1 MSKNPFIKGWK
12 YLTASVDQ
20 AIDENADPKVQ
31 INQAVQAAKQQHQ
44 EISQQAAAVIGNKNQ
59 LEMKLDRLVKEQA
72 GLQEKARQAIQL
84 ADKAAAE
91 GDQTKSQEFTSTAE
105 IYATQLVSVEQ
116 QLEETKA
123 LHVQAAQNA
132 EAAKSQ
138 VQQSEARLTQQL
150 AEAEQLLRQAN
161 QAQMQE
167 TATKAMDEM
176 AEIDPDRNVPTLDDV
191 RAKIESRYANALGA
205 QELMENSMGER
216 MTEIEMSGTDMKA
229 SARLEEIRA
238 QMRGD
243 NMLEQKQESA
253 GELPTTAESS
263 TEAVTP
269 EAEEASQS
277 EAVAK
282 ESETAVTPEA
292 EEVASDVLDEADVAD
307 DSETS
312 AADAVDAE
320 VEDADVVEDD
330 VTGGKTSN

>member
-12 YLTASVDQ
+12 YLTASVDH

-31 INQAVQAAKQQHQ
+31 INQAVQAAKKQHQ

-84 ADKAAAE
+84 ADKATAD
-91 GDQTKSQEFTSTAE
+91 GDQVKSQEFTSTAE

-123 LHVQAAQNA
+123 LHAQATQNA
-132 EAAKSQ
+132 EAAKTQ

-243 NMLEQKQESA
+243 NILEQKQEPA
-253 GELPTTAESS
+253 GELQA
-263 TEAVTP
+263 AAP
-269 EAEEASQS
+269 EADKASQS
-277 EAVAK
+277 ETVTQSSEDLDATDAV
-282 ESETAVTPEA
+282 ETADDLIEESATPNSDADYIEA
-292 EEVASDVLDEADVAD
+292 
-307 DSETS
+307 
-312 AADAVDAE
+312 
-320 VEDADVVEDD
+320 EDADVVEDD
-330 VTGGKTSN
+330 VTNGKASS